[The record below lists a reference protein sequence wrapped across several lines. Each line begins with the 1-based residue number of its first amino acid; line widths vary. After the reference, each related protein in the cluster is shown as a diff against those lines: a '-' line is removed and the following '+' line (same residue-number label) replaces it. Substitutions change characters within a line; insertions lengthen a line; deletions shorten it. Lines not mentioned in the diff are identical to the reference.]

1 MNARLPVKLIILLS
15 AFVFAYSLFVVG
27 MRESDNMKLLG
38 CGISLILAASVC
50 LSLLFDLKK

>member
-1 MNARLPVKLIILLS
+1 MNARLPVKLVILLS
-15 AFVFAYSLFVVG
+15 ALVFAYSLFVVG

-38 CGISLILAASVC
+38 CVISLILAASAS